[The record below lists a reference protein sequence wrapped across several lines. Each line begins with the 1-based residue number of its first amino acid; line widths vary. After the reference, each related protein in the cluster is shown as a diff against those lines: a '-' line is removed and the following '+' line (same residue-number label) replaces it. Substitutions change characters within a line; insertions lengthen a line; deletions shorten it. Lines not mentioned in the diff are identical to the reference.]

1 MTQSRRALNRR
12 KRPWPAARTVVAGA
26 IALTGVAVSIMLA
39 AAPAAAHSY
48 SATVFATVSE
58 PERGVV
64 RTVLDVEYVLLATD
78 GAREMG
84 DSAFE
89 QDAYADVQASGRDP
103 EKLTPAVLEQ
113 YSDTVEAYVLPRFS
127 VTVAQE
133 GGQGEVCPNER
144 VAPYEIVLRNGVP
157 HARVVIEADCSD
169 RVEAMPVPY
178 RITTE
183 LFPGTAPG
191 GMTTTIVDYD
201 VRSGSGVAS
210 LDTDTNP
217 TVTTTTDWASRL
229 GEFFILGAEHLL
241 LGPDHLLFL
250 LALIVGSRRLR
261 DIVLAATAF
270 TVAHSA
276 TFILAALGVV
286 SIPAS
291 IVEPAIALSIAVVA
305 LWEMRRYRRASSAR
319 SARPESTPRVL
330 GTLPTRG
337 GEDGSGSRTATALR
351 ERTEVVAESTPPDAR
366 SQGFGRADLVRIAVV
381 FAFGLMH
388 GVGFA
393 GALGIDEPFSWD
405 LLGAL
410 LVFNV
415 GIEAAQL
422 AVIAVVFP
430 LFLLLR
436 RWRSSAG
443 FWIAAAVAVV
453 GLYWFVERLIGAG

>member
-1 MTQSRRALNRR
+1 MMPGATAVRTSRRRTPGIRVLVATAL
-12 KRPWPAARTVVAGA
+12 ALAGA
-26 IALTGVAVSIMLA
+26 ATSTLLA

-48 SATVFATVSE
+48 SATVYAGVSE
-58 PERGVV
+58 PERGLV
-64 RTVLDVEYVLLATD
+64 RTVLDIEYVLLATD
-78 GAREMG
+78 GARAMG
-84 DSAFE
+84 DQAFE
-89 QDAYADVQASGRDP
+89 QEAYADVQASGRDP
-103 EKLTPAVLEQ
+103 ELLTTEVLEAH
-113 YSDTVEAYVLPRFS
+113 SDTVDGYVLPRFS
-127 VTVAQE
+127 IAPAGEE
-133 GGQGEVCPNER
+133 GEAETAPCTNRV
-144 VAPYEIVLRNGVP
+144 VAPYEIVIRDGVP
-157 HARVVIEADCSD
+157 HARLVIEADCTD

-178 RITTE
+178 RITTK

-217 TVTTTTDWASRL
+217 SVVTTTDWGSRM
-229 GEFFILGAEHLL
+229 GEFLVLGAEHLL

-286 SIPAS
+286 SIPAW

-305 LWEMRRYRRASSAR
+305 LWEMRRFRRARRTTAEAPAAVESAGPRRQDESSPGGAGTTAVKERTLAR
-319 SARPESTPRVL
+319 VETAPALAR
-330 GTLPTRG
+330 
-337 GEDGSGSRTATALR
+337 DGSFS
-351 ERTEVVAESTPPDAR
+351 
-366 SQGFGRADLVRIAVV
+366 RADLVRIAVV

-415 GIEAAQL
+415 GIELAQL
-422 AVIAVVFP
+422 LVIALVFP
-430 LFLLLR
+430 VFVFVR
-436 RWRSSAG
+436 RRVPSAG
-443 FWIAAAVAVV
+443 FWTAAVVAAV
-453 GLYWFVERLIGAG
+453 GLFWFVERLIGAG

>member
-1 MTQSRRALNRR
+1 MMRGATAVHTTRRW
-12 KRPWPAARTVVAGA
+12 KPAVRAVVAT
-26 IALTGVAVSIMLA
+26 ALALAGVAASTMLA

-48 SATVFATVSE
+48 SATVYAGVSE
-58 PERGVV
+58 PERGLV
-64 RTVLDVEYVLLATD
+64 RTVLDIEYVLLATD
-78 GAREMG
+78 GARAMG
-84 DSAFE
+84 DQAFE
-89 QDAYADVQASGRDP
+89 QEAYADVQASGRDP
-103 EKLTPAVLEQ
+103 ELLTTDVLEAHAE
-113 YSDTVEAYVLPRFS
+113 TVEGYVLPRFS
-127 VTVAQE
+127 VAPAGDE
-133 GGQGEVCPNER
+133 GAADAAPCPNR
-144 VAPYEIVLRNGVP
+144 VVAPYEIVIRDGVP
-157 HARVVIEADCSD
+157 HARLVIEADCTD

-217 TVTTTTDWASRL
+217 SVVTTTDWGSRM
-229 GEFFILGAEHLL
+229 GEFLVLGAEHLL

-286 SIPAS
+286 SIPAWV
-291 IVEPAIALSIAVVA
+291 VEPAIALSIAVVA
-305 LWEMRRYRRASSAR
+305 LWEMRRFRRARRVDPVTLAGEGFDEPLHRDAPVSGGHGGTAVKER
-319 SARPESTPRVL
+319 MLPRT
-330 GTLPTRG
+330 GNRTMTAQ
-337 GEDGSGSRTATALR
+337 DGSFT
-351 ERTEVVAESTPPDAR
+351 
-366 SQGFGRADLVRIAVV
+366 RADLVRIAVV

-415 GIEAAQL
+415 GIELAQL
-422 AVIAVVFP
+422 LVIALVFP
-430 LFLLLR
+430 VFVLAR
-436 RWRSSAG
+436 RRVPSVG
-443 FWIAAAVAVV
+443 FWTAGVVAAV
-453 GLYWFVERLIGAG
+453 GLFWFVERLFGAG

>member
-1 MTQSRRALNRR
+1 MTTARRRAVSRTR
-12 KRPWPAARTVVAGA
+12 TRPSIRTLVAGA
-26 IALTGVAVSIMLA
+26 VAVAGVAVSIMLA
-39 AAPAAAHSY
+39 AASAPAAAHSY
-48 SATVFATVSE
+48 SATVFADVSE

-64 RTVLDVEYVLLATD
+64 RTVLDIEYVLLATD

-84 DSAFE
+84 DTAFE
-89 QDAYADVQASGRDP
+89 QEAYADVQASGRDP
-103 EKLTPAVLEQ
+103 EKLTPAVLAEHA
-113 YSDTVEAYVLPRFS
+113 DTVEGYVLPRFS
-127 VTVAQE
+127 VSVAQE
-133 GGQGEVCPNER
+133 GEPTDACPSAV
-144 VAPYEIVLRNGVP
+144 VAPYEIVIRDGVP
-157 HARVVIEADCSD
+157 HARLVIEADCSD
-169 RVEAMPVPY
+169 QVEAMPVPY

-201 VRSGSGVAS
+201 VRSGSGVAN

-217 TVTTTTDWASRL
+217 SMVTTTDWGSRM
-229 GEFFILGAEHLL
+229 GEFLVLGAEHLL

-250 LALIVGSRRLR
+250 LALIIGSRRLR

-286 SIPAS
+286 SIPAW

-305 LWEMRRYRRASSAR
+305 LWEMRRFRRA
-319 SARPESTPRVL
+319 
-330 GTLPTRG
+330 RG
-337 GEDGSGSRTATALR
+337 VDDAGSGSGLAEVPVLRGRPLTGTGGSAVALR
-351 ERTEVVAESTPPDAR
+351 ERILATPSPGATVD
-366 SQGFGRADLVRIAVV
+366 GFTRGDLLRIGVV

-415 GIEAAQL
+415 GIELAQL
-422 AVIAVVFP
+422 LVIAVVFP
-430 LFLLLR
+430 LFVLLR
-436 RWRSSAG
+436 RRLPSAG
-443 FWIAAAVAVV
+443 FWIAAVVAAI
-453 GLYWFVERLIGAG
+453 GLFWFAERLIAGV

>member
-1 MTQSRRALNRR
+1 MPGVRAL
-12 KRPWPAARTVVAGA
+12 VAT
-26 IALTGVAVSIMLA
+26 ALALAGVAASTVLA

-48 SATVFATVSE
+48 SATVYADVSE
-58 PERGVV
+58 PERGLV
-64 RTVLDVEYVLLATD
+64 RTVLDIEYVLLATD
-78 GAREMG
+78 GARAMG
-84 DSAFE
+84 DQAFE
-89 QDAYADVQASGRDP
+89 QEAYADVQASGRDP
-103 EKLTPAVLEQ
+103 ELLTTEVLEAHAE
-113 YSDTVEAYVLPRFS
+113 TVDGYVLPRFS
-127 VTVAQE
+127 IAPAGEE
-133 GGQGEVCPNER
+133 GAVDAAPCANR
-144 VAPYEIVLRNGVP
+144 VVAPYEIVIRDGVP
-157 HARVVIEADCSD
+157 HARLVIEADCTD

-191 GMTTTIVDYD
+191 GMTTTIIDYD

-217 TVTTTTDWASRL
+217 SVVTTTDWGSRM
-229 GEFFILGAEHLL
+229 GEFLVLGAEHLL

-286 SIPAS
+286 SIPAW

-305 LWEMRRYRRASSAR
+305 LWEMRRFRHARRGVPETLTTVDVDGPLHRDTTASGGTGGTAVKERAVVVSTGSA
-319 SARPESTPRVL
+319 AMTVQEGAFT
-330 GTLPTRG
+330 
-337 GEDGSGSRTATALR
+337 
-351 ERTEVVAESTPPDAR
+351 
-366 SQGFGRADLVRIAVV
+366 RADLVRIAVV

-415 GIEAAQL
+415 GIELAQL
-422 AVIAVVFP
+422 LVIALVFP
-430 LFLLLR
+430 VFVLVR
-436 RWRSSAG
+436 RRVVSAG
-443 FWIAAAVAVV
+443 FWTAAVVAAV
-453 GLYWFVERLIGAG
+453 GLFWFVERLIGAG

>member
-1 MTQSRRALNRR
+1 MTRV
-12 KRPWPAARTVVAGA
+12 RTAVAIVV
-26 IALTGVAVSIMLA
+26 ALTGAAVSILLA

-48 SATVFATVSE
+48 SATVYAQVSE

-64 RTVLDVEYVLLATD
+64 RTVLDLEYVLLATD
-78 GAREMG
+78 GARAMG
-84 DSAFE
+84 DDAFE
-89 QDAYADVQASGRDP
+89 QEAFADVQASGQDP
-103 EKLTPAVLEQ
+103 EKLTTSVLDAHP
-113 YSDTVEAYVLPRFS
+113 DTVDGYVLPRFA
-127 VTVAQE
+127 VGVAVD
-133 GGQGEVCPNER
+133 GEVASTCPNER
-144 VAPYEIVLRNGVP
+144 VAPYEIVMRDGVP
-157 HARVVIEADCSD
+157 HVRIVLEADCSD

-178 RITTE
+178 SITTR

-191 GMTTTIVDYD
+191 GMTTTVVQYD

-217 TVTTTTDWASRL
+217 TMVTTTDWGSRM
-229 GEFFILGAEHLL
+229 GEFLVLGAEHLL

-250 LALIVGSRRLR
+250 LALIIGSRRLR

-270 TVAHSA
+270 TIAHST

-286 SIPAS
+286 SVPAW

-305 LWEMRRYRRASSAR
+305 LWEMRRYRAAR
-319 SARPESTPRVL
+319 RVRGSVTGPEQPRGDDIETGGGGAAVAVRERTLVVARPEA
-330 GTLPTRG
+330 PTR
-337 GEDGSGSRTATALR
+337 A
-351 ERTEVVAESTPPDAR
+351 DA
-366 SQGFGRADLVRIAVV
+366 FGRADLVRLAVV
-381 FAFGLMH
+381 FVFGLMH

-415 GIEAAQL
+415 GIELAQL

-430 LFLLLR
+430 LFVLLR
-436 RWRSSAG
+436 KRVPSAG
-443 FWIAAAVAVV
+443 LWIAGAVAVV
-453 GLYWFVERLIGAG
+453 GMFWFVERIIGAG

>member
-1 MTQSRRALNRR
+1 MRNRR
-12 KRPWPAARTVVAGA
+12 RHPGARQRPRLAIRTLVAGVV
-26 IALTGVAVSIMLA
+26 ALTGVAVSVMLT

-48 SATVFATVSE
+48 AATVFADVSE

-64 RTVLDVEYVLLATD
+64 RTVLDIEYVLLATD
-78 GAREMG
+78 GARAMG
-84 DSAFE
+84 DTALE
-89 QDAYADVQASGRDP
+89 QEAYADVQASGRDP
-103 EKLTPAVLEQ
+103 EKLTPAVLDDHAD
-113 YSDTVEAYVLPRFS
+113 SVEGYVLPRFS
-127 VTVAQE
+127 VSVAQD
-133 GGQGEVCPNER
+133 GEPSQACPNAV
-144 VAPYEIVLRNGVP
+144 VAPYEIVIRDGVP
-157 HARVVIEADCSD
+157 HARLVIEADCTAQ
-169 RVEAMPVPY
+169 VEAMPVPY

-201 VRSGSGVAS
+201 VRSGAGVAS

-217 TVTTTTDWASRL
+217 SMVTTTDWGSRM
-229 GEFFILGAEHLL
+229 GEFLVLGAEHLL

-250 LALIVGSRRLR
+250 LALIIGSRRLR

-286 SIPAS
+286 SIPAW

-305 LWEMRRYRRASSAR
+305 LWEMRRFRRAGQAD
-319 SARPESTPRVL
+319 AIGVG
-330 GTLPTRG
+330 GTLRPLSGKAQGPLDEQPLVGGGGSAVAVREQILAAPASAPAVDGFTRG
-337 GEDGSGSRTATALR
+337 DLLR
-351 ERTEVVAESTPPDAR
+351 I
-366 SQGFGRADLVRIAVV
+366 GVV

-415 GIEAAQL
+415 GIELAQL
-422 AVIAVVFP
+422 LVIAVVFP
-430 LFLLLR
+430 LFVLLR
-436 RWRSSAG
+436 RRLPSAG
-443 FWIAAAVAVV
+443 FWIAAVVAAI
-453 GLYWFVERLIGAG
+453 GLFWFAERLIAGV

>member
-1 MTQSRRALNRR
+1 MTRVRTAV
-12 KRPWPAARTVVAGA
+12 ATVVALAGA
-26 IALTGVAVSIMLA
+26 AVSILLA

-48 SATVFATVSE
+48 SATVYAQVSE

-64 RTVLDVEYVLLATD
+64 RTVLDLEYVLLATD
-78 GAREMG
+78 GARAMG
-84 DSAFE
+84 DDAFE
-89 QDAYADVQASGRDP
+89 QEAFADVQASGQDP
-103 EKLTPAVLEQ
+103 EKLTTSVLDAHPE
-113 YSDTVEAYVLPRFS
+113 TVDGYVLPRFA
-127 VTVAQE
+127 VGVAVD
-133 GGQGEVCPNER
+133 GEAASSCPNER
-144 VAPYEIVLRNGVP
+144 VAPYEIVLRDGVP
-157 HARVVIEADCSD
+157 HVRIVIEADCSD

-178 RITTE
+178 AITTK

-191 GMTTTIVDYD
+191 GMTTTVVQYD

-217 TVTTTTDWASRL
+217 TMVTTTDWGSRM
-229 GEFFILGAEHLL
+229 GEFLVLGAEHLL

-250 LALIVGSRRLR
+250 LALIIGSRRLR

-270 TVAHSA
+270 TVAHST

-286 SIPAS
+286 SVPAW

-305 LWEMRRYRRASSAR
+305 LWEMRRFRAARRVRGAVTV
-319 SARPESTPRVL
+319 PGHPRDDIE
-330 GTLPTRG
+330 TG
-337 GEDGSGSRTATALR
+337 GGGAAVAVR
-351 ERTEVVAESTPPDAR
+351 ERTLVVAQPEAPTQTDA
-366 SQGFGRADLVRIAVV
+366 FGRADLVRLAVV

-415 GIEAAQL
+415 GIELAQL

-430 LFLLLR
+430 LFVLLR
-436 RWRSSAG
+436 KRVPSAG
-443 FWIAAAVAVV
+443 LWIAGAVAVV
-453 GLYWFVERLIGAG
+453 GMFWFVERIIGAG

>member
-1 MTQSRRALNRR
+1 MMPGAAAVHTSRRRMPGVRAL
-12 KRPWPAARTVVAGA
+12 VAT
-26 IALTGVAVSIMLA
+26 ALALAGVAASTMLA

-48 SATVFATVSE
+48 SATVYAGVSE
-58 PERGVV
+58 PERGLV
-64 RTVLDVEYVLLATD
+64 RTVLDIEYVLLATD
-78 GAREMG
+78 GARAMG
-84 DSAFE
+84 DQAFE
-89 QDAYADVQASGRDP
+89 QEAYADVQASGRDP
-103 EKLTPAVLEQ
+103 ELLTTEVLEAHAE
-113 YSDTVEAYVLPRFS
+113 TVDGYVLPRFS
-127 VTVAQE
+127 VAPAGDE
-133 GGQGEVCPNER
+133 GAADAAPCANRV
-144 VAPYEIVLRNGVP
+144 VAPYEIVIRDGVP
-157 HARVVIEADCSD
+157 HARLVIEADCTD

-178 RITTE
+178 RISTE

-217 TVTTTTDWASRL
+217 SVVTTTDWGSRM
-229 GEFFILGAEHLL
+229 GEFLVLGAEHLL

-286 SIPAS
+286 SIPAW

-305 LWEMRRYRRASSAR
+305 LWEMRRFRRAR
-319 SARPESTPRVL
+319 RGVPE
-330 GTLPTRG
+330 TLTTVDADGPPHREAG
-337 GEDGSGSRTATALR
+337 ASGGSGGTALKERALVRTGSTAT
-351 ERTEVVAESTPPDAR
+351 TVQDGT
-366 SQGFGRADLVRIAVV
+366 FTRADLVRIAVV

-415 GIEAAQL
+415 GIELAQL
-422 AVIAVVFP
+422 LVIALVFP
-430 LFLLLR
+430 VFVLVR
-436 RWRSSAG
+436 RRVPSVG
-443 FWIAAAVAVV
+443 FWTAAVVAAV
-453 GLYWFVERLIGAG
+453 GLFWFVERLIGAG